1 MGCNREHGTKKQT
14 LEHVSCECAGA
25 THAHKCAYKALLRR
39 RTVMTQ
45 KIDAVDTFTET
56 RTQRLETSSGGL
68 GNIKGFYH
76 LKKNNTTM

>member
-1 MGCNREHGTKKQT
+1 
-14 LEHVSCECAGA
+14 
-25 THAHKCAYKALLRR
+25 
-39 RTVMTQ
+39 MTQ

-76 LKKNNTTM
+76 LKKKILQCKIVCDKINSSNNYGRNIF